1 VKKLGAILE
10 QRMLPPMLLAF
21 GIVAGLF
28 FPKFSG
34 AIQPHALAAL
44 FLVVVFS
51 LVPFA
56 RIPSSSLFGI
66 ESGTLRVVAWQQVVL
81 PAIVV
86 AAGILARFSDG
97 VVLLLVVTTCSG
109 SLFASPALA
118 QFLQL
123 DRQRALQCM
132 LLSTLVMPVS
142 LYAFLSLLRGADVQL
157 NLVEYA
163 QRSFI
168 FLVLP
173 IILFMAYR
181 IAINRVPESIATRIE
196 SGSRWSTIV
205 ALIFFGVGMMHPVAM
220 QLKTVPDQVIFYLG
234 LTVCLSVVMF
244 VLTRIVLNRYGDIEA
259 STGAVLG
266 SFRNVGLG
274 FALVSS
280 MTGPELDVYVGVS
293 MLPIFIGP
301 FIMQVMLSDSFARRT
316 QMA

>member
-1 VKKLGAILE
+1 MKKLGFILE
-10 QRMLPPMLLAF
+10 ERMLPPMLLAI

-28 FPKFSG
+28 FPSLSG

-56 RIPSSSLFGI
+56 RIPSSTLFGL
-66 ESGTLRVVAWQQVVL
+66 EVGTLRIVAWQQVVL

-86 AAGILARFSDG
+86 AAGVLARFSDG
-97 VVLLLVVTTCSG
+97 LILLLVVTTCSG

-132 LLSTLVMPVS
+132 LLSTMVMPIS

-163 QRSFI
+163 HRSFI
-168 FLVLP
+168 FLVCP
-173 IILFMAYR
+173 ILLFAAYR
-181 IAINRVPESIATRIE
+181 LAINRVPEAMARKVE
-196 SGSRWSTIV
+196 GGSRWATVV
-205 ALIFFGVGMMHPVAM
+205 ALIFFGVGMMNPVAM
-220 QLKTVPDQVIFYLG
+220 QLKTMPDQVVLYLG
-234 LTVCLSVVMF
+234 LTVLLSVVMF
-244 VLTRIVLNRYGDIEA
+244 VLTRIVLHRYGNIEA

-301 FIMQVMLSDSFARRT
+301 FIMQVMLSESFARRA